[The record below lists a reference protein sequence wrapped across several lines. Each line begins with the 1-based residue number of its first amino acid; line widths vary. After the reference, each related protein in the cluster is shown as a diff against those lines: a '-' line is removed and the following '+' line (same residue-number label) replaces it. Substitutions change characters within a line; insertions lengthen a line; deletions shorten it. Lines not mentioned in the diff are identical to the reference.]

1 MGQHP
6 EAQDL
11 PVHGAPGRLPM
22 QIAFDISKAIRQYGP
37 TDVVLQYTSQMWDIW
52 RFGSP
57 ALVWLAASARRM
69 GARTSLIAHEL
80 FVPWRLR
87 PDLAAAAF
95 LQRIQL
101 ALLLKQCDRFFVT
114 TATRIASVAGLCR
127 WLHLPEPKIARVG
140 PNALPVRRAA
150 RPTQDGVSPGPRIGF
165 FSTMARGKRF
175 DVVLEALDRIAR
187 ELPLA
192 RLVIMGDL
200 GPVDHPNVVRIRD
213 EVARHHASDRIRMT
227 GKLPLAEIASE
238 IADLDLYLFPMD
250 TGANTRSGTLPV
262 ALGAG
267 VPVVTIRGSETD
279 ASLFRADENVTFASD
294 LTAAAFAEAALNLL
308 RNRVLLERVGQGGR
322 QLYEEH
328 VSWERIAD
336 RLLADL

>member
-1 MGQHP
+1 
-6 EAQDL
+6 
-11 PVHGAPGRLPM
+11 M
-22 QIAFDISKAIRQYGP
+22 QIAFDISKALRQYGP

-69 GARTSLIAHEL
+69 EARTTLIAHEL
-80 FVPWRLR
+80 YVPWRLR
-87 PDLAAAAF
+87 PDKAAAAL

-101 ALLLKQCDRFFVT
+101 ALLLTQCDRFFVT
-114 TATRIASVAGLCR
+114 TATRVAGVSGLCR
-127 WLHLPEPKIARVG
+127 LLHLPEPKVARIG
-140 PNALPVRRAA
+140 PNALPVQRAT
-150 RPTQDGVSPGPRIGF
+150 RPGVDGVSLGPRIGF

-175 DVVLEALDRIAR
+175 DVVLEAFDRIAR
-187 ELPLA
+187 ALPGA
-192 RLVIMGDL
+192 ELVIMGDL
-200 GPVDHPNVVRIRD
+200 GAPENPAVVEIRD
-213 EVARHHASDRIRMT
+213 AVAKHHASARIRMT

-238 IADLDLYLFPMD
+238 IAGLDLYLFAMD

-267 VPVVTIRGSETD
+267 VPVVAIQGSETD
-279 ASLFRADENVTFASD
+279 ANIFRADENVAFASG
-294 LTAAAFAEAALNLL
+294 LTAEAFAETSLRLL
-308 RNRVLLERVGQGGR
+308 RNQPLLERVGRGGR

-336 RLLADL
+336 RLLADV